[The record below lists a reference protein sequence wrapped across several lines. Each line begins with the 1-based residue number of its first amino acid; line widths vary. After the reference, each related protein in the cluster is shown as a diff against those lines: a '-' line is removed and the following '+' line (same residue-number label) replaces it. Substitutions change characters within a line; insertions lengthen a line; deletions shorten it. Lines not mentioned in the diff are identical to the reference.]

1 MALKQKSSFISK
13 LDLVYSHCFLN
24 SRAFRCQQ
32 RYWSFYR
39 AERACANLRTETFV
53 SQKPQAFINI
63 CHSQKVASAT
73 STARADGS
81 GADWAIPYTLS
92 TARMDK
98 DKGNVAVKVEIC
110 MKWDRMMYLLRSK
123 LYEVVSFCG
132 RQFLFGRYGELRST
146 DWIYIIHV
154 DPIQR
159 EKSRV

>member
-1 MALKQKSSFISK
+1 MVLKQKSSFISR
-13 LDLVYSHCFLN
+13 LDIQPLLLKFESFPM
-24 SRAFRCQQ
+24 RKGCQQ
-32 RYWSFYR
+32 RYRSFYR

-98 DKGNVAVKVEIC
+98 DKGK
-110 MKWDRMMYLLRSK
+110 LLT
-123 LYEVVSFCG
+123 EQCG
-132 RQFLFGRYGELRST
+132 C
-146 DWIYIIHV
+146 
-154 DPIQR
+154 
-159 EKSRV
+159 